1 MVLSM
6 DHIVYLK
13 EGRSGNYMQ
22 CASVTLKDASLGL
35 TKNELFFIKCEV
47 KAIVCIISTSN
58 RIRT

>member
-1 MVLSM
+1 LMVLSM

-35 TKNELFFIKCEV
+35 AKNELFFL
-47 KAIVCIISTSN
+47 
-58 RIRT
+58 